1 MKADPPFRSLQNTV
15 CEGLGEV
22 MATLDANSQILQLFK
37 LMLRSG
43 LTSAA
48 WLMQRMVDG
57 LAPWSAEPRRQDTEP
72 EPGDPGNDP
81 SGENG
86 DTAPVGEAHNRR

>member
-1 MKADPPFRSLQNTV
+1 MEADPPFRSLQNNV

-22 MATLDANSQILQLFK
+22 MATLDANSQILQLVK

-43 LTSAA
+43 LDSAA

-57 LAPWSAEPRRQDTEP
+57 LAPWTTHPTKEDTGSAT
-72 EPGDPGNDP
+72 GDPGDDP
-81 SGENG
+81 TGEPGGMPPGGKARNG
-86 DTAPVGEAHNRR
+86 